1 MARSGIRRKVDDL
14 GRVVIP
20 SSIRK
25 MLGIA
30 EGDLVEIH
38 VDGDR
43 VVFSLPREQC
53 TFCGSYLHLETFRGK
68 VICWSCTAALRAKDR
83 LRDTDAS

>member
-1 MARSGIRRKVDDL
+1 MVTSGIRRKVDDL

-25 MLGIA
+25 MLGIT

-38 VDGDR
+38 LDGDR
-43 VVFSLPREQC
+43 VILSLPEEEC
-53 TFCGSYLHLETFRGK
+53 TFCGSSLNLEAFRGK
-68 VICWSCTAALRAKDR
+68 VVCWSCTAALRAKDR
-83 LRDTDAS
+83 QREGGT